1 MHFTICSEPIIT
13 SLLDIDF
20 YKFTMGQLI
29 FLKQQ
34 NCRVTFSLTNRTR
47 SVKLGKEIDID
58 QLKRELDHVRTL
70 SLSSDEIEYLRELS
84 VDGVKL
90 FREKY
95 LAFLSTLRLG
105 SYKLNIDADGML
117 TLTFS
122 GPWAATTYWE
132 TIALSILS
140 ELYGRSQLAA
150 LDSDQ
155 RNALVKEGKKR
166 LKEKIA
172 YIKENIAIAFSDFGT
187 RRRFSGKWQEYVVRT
202 LAEALDSS
210 QFVGTSNVYLAKKYK
225 LKAIGTNAH
234 ELSMVYASFGKDL
247 TASQRILLDDWWELY
262 GFSLSTA
269 LTDTYGSPY
278 FFREVFTKERACQW
292 KGTRQDSGDP
302 AEYGEN
308 LIALYKSYGIDP
320 QEKLIVFSDGLNI
333 ATMAALAKRFF
344 GRIMIMFGWGTNLT
358 NDLGFKALS
367 LVIKAVE
374 ADGISLVK
382 LSDNIEKA
390 IGDPERIEWFKQQT
404 GYSSAYRKECVY

>member
-1 MHFTICSEPIIT
+1 MHLTICSEPIIT

-29 FLKQQ
+29 FLKHAKH
-34 NCRVTFSLTNRTR
+34 RVTFSLTNRTR

-70 SLSSDEIEYLRELS
+70 SLSSDEIEYLRGLS
-84 VDGVKL
+84 IDGIKL

-95 LAFLSTLRLG
+95 LAFLSTLKLG
-105 SYKLNIDADGML
+105 SYKLAVDADGIL

-140 ELYGRSQLAA
+140 ELYSRSQLAA
-150 LDSDQ
+150 LDSNQ
-155 RNALVKEGKKR
+155 RDALMEEGKKR
-166 LKEKIA
+166 LEEKIA
-172 YIKENIAIAFSDFGT
+172 YIKANIAIVFSDFGT
-187 RRRFSGKWQEYVVRT
+187 RRRFSKAWQEYVVRT
-202 LAEALDSS
+202 LAESLDPS

-234 ELSMVYASFGKDL
+234 ELSMVYASLDNDL
-247 TASQRILLDDWWELY
+247 TASQRVLLDDWWELY
-262 GFSLSTA
+262 GFALATA

-278 FFREVFTKERACQW
+278 FFREVFTKERANQW

-302 AEYGEN
+302 AKYGED

-320 QEKLIVFSDGLNI
+320 QEKLIVFSDGLDI
-333 ATMAALAKRFF
+333 AAMAALTKRFF

-358 NDLGFKALS
+358 NDLGIKALS

-390 IGDPERIEWFKQQT
+390 IGNLDKIEWFKQQAR
-404 GYSSAYRKECVY
+404 YSSAYRKECVY